1 MTDQISPTSLGHMPT
16 GKWEFDKS
24 VTSVFDDMIARSIP
38 QYESLRAVG
47 EAFGKRFGASAGTVL
62 DLGCS
67 TGISIRQFASDAKR
81 VVGVEISDSMLNE
94 ARQRFASYA
103 NVEILPLDL
112 RREFPAVMDVDV
124 ALSIFTLQFIPVE
137 HRRRVL
143 RRTYDALK
151 IGGAL
156 VIAEKVVGESAEA
169 QDAFV
174 EIYHAFKESQGYTRE
189 EVERKALS
197 LEGAL
202 VANTARENVAML
214 EAAGFHSVEQVWGW
228 VNFRAWVAIK

>member
-1 MTDQISPTSLGHMPT
+1 MTEESATSLGHMPS
-16 GKWEFDKS
+16 GKWEFDKG
-24 VTSVFDDMIARSIP
+24 VTGVFDDMIARSIP
-38 QYESLRAVG
+38 QYESMRAVV
-47 EAFGKRFGASAGTVL
+47 EAFGNRFGARGGSVL

-67 TGISIRQFASDAKR
+67 TGISIKAFAAHARK
-81 VVGVEISDSMLNE
+81 VTGVEISEPMLRE
-94 ARQRFASYA
+94 AQQRFQSYA

-143 RRTYDALK
+143 RRTYDSLK

-156 VIAEKVVGESAEA
+156 IIAEKVVGESAES

-174 EIYHAFKESQGYTRE
+174 EIYHAFKQAQGYTRE

-202 VANTARENVAML
+202 VANTARENAAML

-228 VNFRAWVAIK
+228 VNFRAWVAVK